1 MCEITLDHKQAGRLA
16 DAYALAGLLRDV
28 LQDHVYPARD
38 PEQRAHIER
47 ATALARTIEDN
58 LKELFRDDA

>member
-1 MCEITLDHKQAGRLA
+1 MCEIKLDHKQAGRLA

-38 PEQRAHIER
+38 AEQRAHVER

-58 LKELFRDDA
+58 LKELLGDGI